1 MNTPDKKDSG
11 KLKHSIF
18 DALDLANERIVEAAK
33 LLVFADGE
41 GEFHIAQ
48 HTLEN
53 AVHSELDLEQ
63 IAEELS
69 KMYSKVELE
78 TAVEEAHQAIAKR
91 TGKSRKHNKKN
102 DGRELPQAA

>member
-1 MNTPDKKDSG
+1 M
-11 KLKHSIF
+11 KLQDYIF
-18 DALDLANERIVEAAK
+18 GALDLANERIVEAAK
-33 LLVFADGE
+33 ILVLADGDA
-41 GEFHIAQ
+41 EFHIAQ

-63 IAEELS
+63 IAEDLS

-91 TGKSRKHNKKN
+91 AVKRQKSSKKK
-102 DGRELPQAA
+102 GAQELPQAA